1 MNDFMS
7 PFGAFNPG
15 TRMFSIF
22 FKPADLLGTLVLAD
36 FFRGFF
42 FGSGC
47 LTVSGANPASLRL
60 LRGGAAAF
68 LGADFFLDAGF
79 LAFFLPHR
87 HSARARPA

>member
-22 FKPADLLGTLVLAD
+22 FKRAELLDTLVLAA

-47 LTVSGANPASLRL
+47 LTVSADTPASLRL
-60 LRGGAAAF
+60 LRVGAAFFFF
-68 LGADFFLDAGF
+68 LGADF